1 MKGSSLDND
10 DDVLIECGC
19 FPFEKMKSAMKS
31 QKRKKLETRLIG
43 SIDDGVGDD
52 DTVADADSPAP
63 VRSTRIAPGSFRTLL
78 PKPQA
83 D

>member
-1 MKGSSLDND
+1 MEGSSFDD

-19 FPFEKMKSAMKS
+19 FPFEKMKRAMKS
-31 QKRKKLETRLIG
+31 QKRKKLETRSIG
-43 SIDDGVGDD
+43 SIDDGFGDD

-63 VRSTRIAPGSFRTLL
+63 VRSTRIAPGNFRTLL
-78 PKPQA
+78 PKPLP

>member
-1 MKGSSLDND
+1 MKGSSLDD

-43 SIDDGVGDD
+43 SIDDGVGGD

-63 VRSTRIAPGSFRTLL
+63 VRSARIAPGSFRTLL